1 MFWHDIKDIREW
13 IELLDKRLC
22 SIDSG
27 LDHLGVDAD
36 RQAQVIL
43 YETILDKFEDY
54 MKNVEKLNSMINEFK
69 GCVSMAR
76 GALEVRKELEEQT
89 TESMMAFIRGTEN
102 IKNEYHDKI
111 DAIYEALCVKKPI
124 KKKKPLK
131 RKTKK
136 VVYPASLSE

>member
-111 DAIYEALCVKKPI
+111 DAIFEALCKK
-124 KKKKPLK
+124 KEKKKPLK
-131 RKTKK
+131 RKMKR
-136 VVYPASLSE
+136 VASPASLPE